1 MYKKNRNKQLAFS
14 NFNQPMGLQLDP
26 ENRWVKKAE
35 TIPWDAIEDRY
46 AELFPSRRGVPAKPL
61 RMAFGSLLLQKH
73 IGCSDRELLEQITEN
88 PYFQYFIGLPG
99 YQMEPPF
106 VPSLLVEFR
115 KRLTPEILGD
125 INEMILE
132 YNTPDDDDDDDPN
145 GTHSG
150 GGSDESS
157 PESNSGTL
165 ILDATCA
172 PQNIEFPQDINLL
185 NKSREDIEKMID
197 EICFSYNLK
206 KPRMYREIA
215 RGDYLDLAKCKK
227 RTGKRI
233 RKAIKKQL
241 QYVRRDLRYLDEFL
255 AQGVELETKQRE
267 RLVVIRRVY
276 EQQEYMY
283 CNNTHKVSDRIV
295 SISQPYVRPIV
306 RGKAKDPTEFGAKL
320 DLSLDNGFARV
331 EKLSFD
337 PYNESEVLVNSIEQY
352 YKRNGHYPERVLV
365 DKIYRNRKNLAY
377 CKQHGIRL
385 SGPALGRP
393 KSDPTADKIIEYV
406 DAVDRIAV
414 ERAFSLAKR
423 SYGLG
428 LITTKLESTT
438 KSSIVLSIIAMNVD
452 RLTRL
457 SFMRFLLSIFQGAN
471 VGPSLEPTF

>member
-14 NFNQPMGLQLDP
+14 NFNQPLGLQLNP

-46 AELFPSRRGVPAKPL
+46 AELFPSNRGIPAKPL

-73 IGCSDRELLEQITEN
+73 IGCSDRELLEQIAEN

-115 KRLTPEILGD
+115 KRLTAEILGD
-125 INEMILE
+125 INDMILE
-132 YNTPDDDDDDDPN
+132 YNTPDDDDDPN
-145 GTHSG
+145 GSPYG
-150 GGSDESS
+150 GGSNESS
-157 PESNSGTL
+157 SEGNSGTL

-172 PQNIEFPQDINLL
+172 PQNIEYPQDINLL
-185 NKSREDIEKMID
+185 NQSREKLEQMID
-197 EICFSYNLK
+197 EICFSYNLR
-206 KPRMYREIA
+206 KPRMYREVA
-215 RGDYLDLAKCKK
+215 RGDYLDLAKCKR

-241 QYVRRDLRYLDEFL
+241 QYVRRDLRYVDEFL
-255 AQGVELETKQRE
+255 SQGIELEPKQLE
-267 RLVVIRRVY
+267 RLAVIRKVY
-276 EQQEYMY
+276 EQQDHMY
-283 CNNTHKVSDRIV
+283 YNNTHKVADRIV
-295 SISQPYVRPIV
+295 SISQPYIRPIV
-306 RGKAKDPTEFGAKL
+306 RGKAKEPTEFGAKL
-320 DLSLDNGFARV
+320 DLSIDNGFARV

-337 PYNESEVLVNSIEQY
+337 PYNESEMLISAIEQY

-365 DKIYRNRKNLAY
+365 DKIYRNRKNLNY
-377 CKQHGIRL
+377 CKLRGIRL

-393 KSDPTADKIIEYV
+393 KKDPSADKRIEYI
-406 DAVDRIAV
+406 DAVDRIEV

-423 SYGLG
+423 SFGLG

-438 KSSIVLSIIAMNVD
+438 KSSIVLSVIAMNVD
-452 RLTRL
+452 KLTKL
-457 SFMRFLLSIFQGAN
+457 SIMRFLLSIFQGTY
-471 VGPSLEPTF
+471 VGLSLEPAF